1 MVLNDS
7 AKTELLL
14 LARATLESYLATST
28 VPEYHTSRPELRAR
42 SGAFVSL
49 HRGAELR
56 GCIGQL
62 APERELF
69 RTVQRCAVSAA
80 VEDLRFSPVT
90 AEELPHLTIE
100 ISVLTPFRRIRNLE
114 EIEVGRHGLYIV
126 RGSNRGLLLPQV
138 ATQYDWD
145 RTTFVAQTCRKAGL
159 AEDRAADPATV
170 IHTFE
175 AQVFAEPQR
184 ATPAAAPEDE
194 SSGPGS

>member
-1 MVLNDS
+1 MILNDS

-14 LARATLESYLATST
+14 LARATLESYLASGTS
-28 VPEYHTSRPELRAR
+28 PEYHTSRPELRAR

-62 APERELF
+62 VPERELF

-90 AEELPHLTIE
+90 AEELPALTIE
-100 ISVLTPFRRIRNLE
+100 ISVLTPFRRIRDVG
-114 EIEVGRHGLYIV
+114 EIEVGKHGIYLV
-126 RGSNRGLLLPQV
+126 RGPNRGLLLPQV
-138 ATQYDWD
+138 ATQYNWD
-145 RTTFVAQTCRKAGL
+145 RATFLAQTCRKAGL
-159 AEDRAADPATV
+159 SEDMANDPGAV

-175 AQVFAEPQR
+175 AQVFAEPHRDTR
-184 ATPAAAPEDE
+184 AE
-194 SSGPGS
+194 